1 MIKKRPRGNL
11 KSNSGSKARAK
22 GHRYERQL
30 RKEFIELGF
39 TECQTTRFASKMLD
53 DAKVDL
59 WGTDP
64 LYVQAKNVERNFD
77 PQAILESMPKTKTH
91 HNIVIRKKKK
101 FKDVVCM
108 DKSTF
113 YKFIGMLK
121 SNKNL

>member
-11 KSNSGSKARAK
+11 SPNSGAKARAK

-39 TECQTTRFASKMLD
+39 TECQTSRFASKMLD

-64 LYVQAKNVERNFD
+64 LYIQAKNIERNFD

-113 YKFIGMLK
+113 YEFLEMLK
-121 SNKNL
+121 KNLIL